1 MKANL
6 KVIMEEIGMSK
17 KYDDLPRLDVEKAVK
32 AIGGNRYLMIL
43 EASRRARIIKKRR
56 DDLDT
61 KNEKLGYYGYKP
73 INAALEDIIN
83 EHEHGL

>member
-1 MKANL
+1 
-6 KVIMEEIGMSK
+6 MEVSGMSK

-43 EASRRARIIKKRR
+43 EASRRARVIKKRR
-56 DDLDT
+56 DELDT

-73 INAALEDIIN
+73 INAALKDIID
-83 EHEHGL
+83 EHEAGQ